1 MVAFFMSTEVDKQK
15 ILDES
20 LEITHPESLSV
31 WGLAWPSILSNLL
44 FASVGMVSIK
54 MVGSLGAEAVAA
66 VGTGQRIFWVFQA
79 LLMAVMAGTTA
90 LVARAIG
97 SGDNREA
104 AQVTRASIGLCL
116 LISFF
121 TCILLW
127 LGADWM
133 IGLFGLDEVSKNLS
147 VTYTQILVGFTP
159 VFAISMVLGTAQR
172 AAGDA
177 RTPLY
182 IGLLTNIVNIILL
195 IGLVEGRFGMPQM
208 GVVGAALAGGLAFT
222 FNSILVLGLWFGKKL
237 AVSIGQAGSMTR
249 QRLGQLITIS
259 YPAGLESFI
268 FQFGMLSFFWIVAL
282 YGTNAV
288 AAYSIGVNVLMLS
301 FMVGNGFAIAGA
313 TLTGQH
319 LGALDPDKAYDSGFK
334 AARMTVLSMGTLG
347 IILAIF
353 SRELSG
359 FFIDDIEV
367 INKAVIFVWMLG
379 IMQPFMAIEFSIGGA
394 VRGAGDTKSPL
405 VITLIG
411 LVLVRVPLAY
421 LFYNLGLSIEWIYA
435 TLIADYF
442 IKGVLLTIRYKSRR
456 WMKVLTT
463 DS

>member
-405 VITLIG
+405 VITLVG

-456 WMKVLTT
+456 WMKVLST
-463 DS
+463 DN

>member
-1 MVAFFMSTEVDKQK
+1 MSTEVDKTQ
-15 ILDES
+15 IQDDTV
-20 LEITHPESLSV
+20 EITHPESLSV

-44 FASVGMVSIK
+44 FASVGLVSIK

-90 LVARAIG
+90 LVARAVG
-97 SGDNREA
+97 SGDSYEA
-104 AQVTRASIGLCL
+104 AQVTRASLGLCL

-127 LGADWM
+127 LGADLM

-177 RTPLY
+177 KTPLY
-182 IGLLTNIVNIILL
+182 IGLLTNIVNIVLL
-195 IGLVEGRFGMPQM
+195 LGLVEGRYGMPQM

-222 FNSILVLGLWFGKKL
+222 FNSVLVLALWFGKKL
-237 AVSIGQAGSMTR
+237 AVSIGKAGSMTR
-249 QRLGQLITIS
+249 ERLGQLITIS

-282 YGTNAV
+282 YGTDAV
-288 AAYSIGVNVLMLS
+288 AAYGIGVNVLMLS
-301 FMVGNGFAIAGA
+301 FTVGNGFAIAGA

-319 LGALDPDKAYDSGFK
+319 LGASDPDKAYDSGFK
-334 AARMTVLSMGTLG
+334 AALMTILSMGTLG
-347 IILAIF
+347 IILAVF
-353 SRELSG
+353 SRELST
-359 FFIDDIEV
+359 FFIDDIDV
-367 INKAVIFVWMLG
+367 VDKAVIFVWMLG

-405 VITLIG
+405 IITMIG
-411 LVLVRVPLAY
+411 LVLIRVPLAY
-421 LFYNLGLSIEWIYA
+421 LFYSLGLSIEWIYA

-442 IKGVLLTIRYKSRR
+442 IKGVLLAIRYKSRR
-456 WMKVLTT
+456 WMKVLNTNN
-463 DS
+463 

>member
-1 MVAFFMSTEVDKQK
+1 MSTEIDKKQ
-15 ILDES
+15 ITEDS
-20 LEITHPESLSV
+20 VEITHPESLSV

-44 FASVGMVSIK
+44 FASVGLVSIK
-54 MVGSLGAEAVAA
+54 AVGSLGAEAVAA

-79 LLMAVMAGTTA
+79 LLMAIMAGTTA

-97 SGDNREA
+97 SGNSFEA

-121 TCILLW
+121 TVILLW
-127 LGADWM
+127 VGADFM
-133 IGLFGLDEVSKNLS
+133 IGLFGLDEESRQLS
-147 VTYTQILVGFTP
+147 VSYTKILVAFTP

-177 RTPLY
+177 KTPLY

-195 IGLVEGRFGMPQM
+195 LGLVEGRFGMPEM

-222 FNSILVLGLWFGKKL
+222 FNSILVLALWFGKKL
-237 AVSIGQAGSMTR
+237 AVNIGKAGSMSYA
-249 QRLGQLITIS
+249 RLSQLLTIS

-282 YGTNAV
+282 YGTDAV
-288 AAYSIGVNVLMLS
+288 AAYNIGVNVLMLS
-301 FMVGNGFAIAGA
+301 FTVGNGFAIAGA

-319 LGALDPDKAYDSGFK
+319 LGASDPDKAYDSGFK
-334 AARMTVLSMGTLG
+334 AARLTMLSMGTLG
-347 IILAIF
+347 VLLALY
-353 SRELSG
+353 SRELST
-359 FFIDDIEV
+359 FFINDVDV
-367 INKAVIFVWMLG
+367 VNKAVIFVWILG

-405 VITLIG
+405 IITLIG
-411 LVLVRVPLAY
+411 LVLVRVPLAL
-421 LFYNLGLSIEWIYA
+421 LFYNLGLSIEWVYA

-442 IKGVLLTIRYKSRR
+442 LKGVLLAIRYKSRR
-456 WMKVLTT
+456 WMKVLNT

>member
-1 MVAFFMSTEVDKQK
+1 MSTEVDKNQ

-20 LEITHPESLSV
+20 VEITHPESLSV

-90 LVARAIG
+90 LVARSIG
-97 SGDNREA
+97 AGDTKEA

-177 RTPLY
+177 KTPLY

-222 FNSILVLGLWFGKKL
+222 FNSILVLVLWFGKKL
-237 AVSIGQAGSMTR
+237 AVTIGQAGSMTR

-268 FQFGMLSFFWIVAL
+268 FQFGMLAFFLIVAL
-282 YGTNAV
+282 Y
-288 AAYSIGVNVLMLS
+288 
-301 FMVGNGFAIAGA
+301 
-313 TLTGQH
+313 
-319 LGALDPDKAYDSGFK
+319 
-334 AARMTVLSMGTLG
+334 
-347 IILAIF
+347 
-353 SRELSG
+353 
-359 FFIDDIEV
+359 
-367 INKAVIFVWMLG
+367 
-379 IMQPFMAIEFSIGGA
+379 
-394 VRGAGDTKSPL
+394 
-405 VITLIG
+405 
-411 LVLVRVPLAY
+411 
-421 LFYNLGLSIEWIYA
+421 
-435 TLIADYF
+435 
-442 IKGVLLTIRYKSRR
+442 
-456 WMKVLTT
+456 
-463 DS
+463 

>member
-1 MVAFFMSTEVDKQK
+1 MSTEIDKKQ
-15 ILDES
+15 IAEDS
-20 LEITHPESLSV
+20 VEITHPESLSV

-44 FASVGMVSIK
+44 FASVGLVSIK
-54 MVGSLGAEAVAA
+54 AVGSLGAEAVAA

-79 LLMAVMAGTTA
+79 LLMAIMACTTA

-97 SGDNREA
+97 SGNTFEA

-121 TCILLW
+121 TVILLW
-127 LGADWM
+127 VGADFM
-133 IGLFGLDEVSKNLS
+133 IGLFGLDEESRQLS
-147 VTYTQILVGFTP
+147 VSYTKILVAFTP

-177 RTPLY
+177 KTPLY

-195 IGLVEGRFGMPQM
+195 LGLVEGRFGMPEM

-222 FNSILVLGLWFGKKL
+222 FNSILVLALWFGKKL
-237 AVSIGQAGSMTR
+237 AVNIGKAGSMSYA
-249 QRLGQLITIS
+249 RLSQLLTIS

-282 YGTNAV
+282 YGTDAV
-288 AAYSIGVNVLMLS
+288 AAYNIGVNVLMLS
-301 FMVGNGFAIAGA
+301 FTVGNGFAIAGA

-319 LGALDPDKAYDSGFK
+319 LGASDPDKAYDSGFK
-334 AARMTVLSMGTLG
+334 AARLTLLSKGTLG
-347 IILAIF
+347 VLLALY
-353 SRELSG
+353 SRELST
-359 FFIDDIEV
+359 FFINDVDV
-367 INKAVIFVWMLG
+367 VNKAVIFVWILG

-405 VITLIG
+405 IITLIG
-411 LVLVRVPLAY
+411 LVLVRVPLAL
-421 LFYNLGLSIEWIYA
+421 LFYNLGLSIESVYA

-442 IKGVLLTIRYKSRR
+442 LKGVLLAIRYKS
-456 WMKVLTT
+456 
-463 DS
+463 

>member
-456 WMKVLTT
+456 WMKVLST
-463 DS
+463 DN

>member
-1 MVAFFMSTEVDKQK
+1 MSTEVDKQK

-463 DS
+463 DN